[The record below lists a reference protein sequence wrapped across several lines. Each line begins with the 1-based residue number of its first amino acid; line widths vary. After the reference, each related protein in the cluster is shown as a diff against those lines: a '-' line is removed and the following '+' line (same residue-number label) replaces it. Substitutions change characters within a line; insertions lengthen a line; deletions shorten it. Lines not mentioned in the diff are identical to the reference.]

1 MQTAFKVVYFSGM
14 VIEIVLRVP
23 YALQGRKTEKTDR
36 RISFSERTVLA
47 ALLLGTFLLPLGY
60 ALAPW
65 LRFADYSFPPG
76 VAVALG
82 ILGVP
87 VLSAS
92 VWVLWRAHC
101 DLGAN
106 WSPSLEI
113 ASDQRL
119 VTWGIYGMVR
129 HPMYASLLLWGV
141 AQALLLQNWIAG
153 PASLVVFLLGYFVRV
168 PREERMMLDHF
179 GDEYRAYSCRTGRVL
194 PRFGERSPRGRQEDA
209 ADEAR
214 GGTRTAR

>member
-1 MQTAFKVVYFSGM
+1 MQTAFKVAYFSGI
-14 VIEIVLRVP
+14 VIELILRVP
-23 YALQGRKTEKTDR
+23 YALRGRKTEKTDR
-36 RISFSERTVLA
+36 RISLSERTVLA
-47 ALLLGTFLLPLGY
+47 ALSLGTFLLPLIY

-82 ILGVP
+82 ILGLP

-92 VWVLWRAHC
+92 VWILWRAHR

-113 ASDQRL
+113 ASKQRL

-129 HPMYASLLLWGV
+129 HPMYVSLLLWGV

-179 GDEYRAYSCRTGRVL
+179 EDEYRAYSCRTGRVL
-194 PRFGERSPRGRQEDA
+194 PRFGEGSPRGQQGDG
-209 ADEAR
+209 ADER
-214 GGTRTAR
+214 RPV